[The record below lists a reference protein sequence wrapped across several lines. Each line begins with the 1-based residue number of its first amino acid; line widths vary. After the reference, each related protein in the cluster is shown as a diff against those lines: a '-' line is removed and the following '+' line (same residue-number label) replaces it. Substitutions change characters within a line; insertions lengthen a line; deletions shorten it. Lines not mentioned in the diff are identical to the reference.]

1 MFKNFKISNLK
12 NVRVLCAMALLIALY
27 AALYTLQIPLSP
39 QLRITF
45 TFIPLAVCGWL
56 FGGAAAFF
64 TGMLCDIVGFL
75 LFPTGAYFPGF
86 TLTTMLSG
94 LVYGLFLYRRNGK
107 SLFLNIVI
115 SKFLVTVF
123 FNMGLNSLWIS
134 ILYKKAF
141 WVYLSGRIIK
151 NIIMLPIEIV
161 ILFAVIQLLIR
172 AGVQKM
178 YK

>member
-1 MFKNFKISNLK
+1 MFKNFKFSNLK
-12 NVRVLCAMALLIALY
+12 KIRVLCAMALLVALY
-27 AALYTLQIPLSP
+27 TALYTLQIPLSP

-56 FGGAAAFF
+56 FGGAAALL
-64 TGMLCDIVGFL
+64 TGMICDIVGFL
-75 LFPTGAYFPGF
+75 FFPTGAYFPGF

-94 LVYGLFLYRRNGK
+94 LIYGLFLYKKNGK
-107 SLFLNIVI
+107 NLLTNIVI
-115 SKFLVTVF
+115 SKLIVTVF

-161 ILFAVIQLLIR
+161 ILFAVIELLIR
-172 AGVQKM
+172 SGVQKM

>member
-12 NVRVLCAMALLIALY
+12 NIRVLCATALLVALY
-27 AALYTLQIPLSP
+27 VALYTLQIPLSP

-56 FGGAAAFF
+56 FGGAAALL
-64 TGMLCDIVGFL
+64 TGMLCDVLAFL
-75 LFPTGAYFPGF
+75 FFPTGAYFPGF

-94 LVYGLFLYRRNGK
+94 LVYGMFLYKKTGK
-107 SLFLNIVI
+107 SLFVNII
-115 SKFLVTVF
+115 IAKIIVTVF
-123 FNMGLNSLWIS
+123 FNIVLNSLWIS

-141 WVYLSGRIIK
+141 WFYLSGRIIK
-151 NIIMLPIEIV
+151 NIAMLPVEIL
-161 ILFAVIQLLIR
+161 ILFGVIELLTHS
-172 AGVQKM
+172 GVQKM

>member
-12 NVRVLCAMALLIALY
+12 NLRVLCAMALLVALY

-56 FGGAAAFF
+56 FGGAAALL
-64 TGMLCDIVGFL
+64 TGMLCDILSFL

-86 TLTTMLSG
+86 TLTAMLSG
-94 LVYGLFLYRRNGK
+94 LVYGLFLYKKSGK
-107 SLFLNIVI
+107 ALFTNIII
-115 SKFLVTVF
+115 SKLIVTVF
-123 FNMGLNSLWIS
+123 FNIGLNSLWIS

-141 WVYLSGRIIK
+141 WVYLSGRIVK

-161 ILFAVIQLLIR
+161 ILFAVIELLIR
-172 AGVQKM
+172 SGVQKM